1 MTTRDPKNVDQLD
14 QAIRRLIEMLIA
26 HDQRVIGVSQS
37 VTDAQTDLRDA
48 LKRAFGLKVE
58 ERAEP

>member
-1 MTTRDPKNVDQLD
+1 MTTRDPKNVDQLA